1 VYEGELMDD
10 LLAQPPG
17 PQPPG
22 SGSGPRPGPGGPETE
37 APAGTAAAS
46 RPGASA
52 GRAAGRGSRLA
63 RRRRV
68 LLGVAVG
75 AALLAIG
82 GLIGATF
89 IKSPAQ
95 LAADTAPP
103 APTVTTAKVTS
114 QDLTS
119 SVAMRGVVYPSTQY
133 DVSASGTAAQLYISK
148 LDVKAGGTVRNGEL
162 IAEIDGAPMFV
173 LSGSVPA
180 WRDLAPGETGPDVAE
195 LQKALAA
202 LGYSD
207 EGDTS
212 GYYGVGTEDA
222 VSAFYQHLGYT
233 VPTAATASGTGT
245 GTGAGAGATGPQV
258 PQGDVLFLPSLPATV
273 IAVNGAV
280 GQQAGSPFL
289 ELSAGGALTLT
300 GELPPSYASQIKTG
314 LKVQIYDQAT
324 GIRAAG
330 TVAALSTATQTLP
343 VGTTV
348 DIGGSSSA
356 GSSGSSGTS
365 GSSGSSG
372 SSASSGASSGSGDTG
387 SGSGSSLFVPVTVT
401 PSAPL
406 PAALN
411 GENVLVTVETGQT
424 EGPVL
429 TVPVAAIVTTASG
442 QSSVTVVAAGGK
454 QTKVPVTP
462 GLSANGY
469 VQVTPVTAGALAA
482 GDTVVVS
489 G

>member
-10 LLAQPPG
+10 LLAEPPG
-17 PQPPG
+17 
-22 SGSGPRPGPGGPETE
+22 T
-37 APAGTAAAS
+37 PAGTAVAS
-46 RPGASA
+46 RPGAST

-63 RRRRV
+63 RRRRI
-68 LLGVAVG
+68 LLGVAAG

-89 IKSPAQ
+89 VKSPAQ

-148 LDVKAGGTVRNGEL
+148 LDVKAGETVRNGEL

-180 WRDLAPGETGPDVAE
+180 WRDLAAGETGPDVAE

-233 VPTAATASGTGT
+233 VPTAATASGT
-245 GTGAGAGATGPQV
+245 TGAGAAAGATGPQV
-258 PQGDVLFLPSLPATV
+258 PQGDVLFLPALPATV

-289 ELSAGGALTLT
+289 ELSASGALTLT

-348 DIGGSSSA
+348 DIGGSNSP
-356 GSSGSSGTS
+356 GTTGSSGTS

-372 SSASSGASSGSGDTG
+372 SSGTSNGSGDTG
-387 SGSGSSLFVPVTVT
+387 GGSGSSLFVPVTVT

-424 EGPVL
+424 EGAVL

-469 VQVTPVTAGALAA
+469 VQVTPVTAGALTA